1 MNPLAMIDM
10 KSKLKGNVNKDAND
24 TKINSFTLSN
34 LDKIEN
40 TLIKEIIQGEKKA
53 LEGKWSNKAISLDE
67 AVDKIKNNR

>member
-1 MNPLAMIDM
+1 MNPLVMIDM
-10 KSKLKGNVNKDAND
+10 KSKLSGNVNNTTNE

-53 LEGKWSNKAISLDE
+53 VEGKWNNSAISLDE
-67 AVDKIKNNR
+67 AVDRIKNNR

>member
-1 MNPLAMIDM
+1 MNPLVMIDM

-24 TKINSFTLSN
+24 TKINSSTLSN
-34 LDKIEN
+34 LDNIEN

-53 LEGKWSNKAISLDE
+53 LVGKWSNKAISLDE